1 MMLCARYVPLGL
13 GAFFRSHSIT
23 QVREM
28 SWWDSVAHEGSS
40 ARIVMTPAQV
50 PVHLSGWLKEGPCA
64 ARLVGKASE
73 SMFQVSCRACELQPR
88 SARAVAHTSKR
99 C

>member
-13 GAFFRSHSIT
+13 GAFFRSHNIT

-28 SWWDSVAHEGSS
+28 SWWDSVVHEGSS

-50 PVHLSGWLKEGPCA
+50 PFDLSGWLKEGLCA
-64 ARLVGKASE
+64 AR
-73 SMFQVSCRACELQPR
+73 
-88 SARAVAHTSKR
+88 AV
-99 C
+99 